1 MTSISGRLTPSTTT
15 VNTTATI
22 IPSTAA
28 SGRRSIEVYNNGSNT
43 VFLGNSSVTTS
54 TGMPLVAGGNKAYD
68 LDDSVVLYGITASGS
83 SDVRSLEGS

>member
-1 MTSISGRLTPSTTT
+1 
-15 VNTTATI
+15 
-22 IPSTAA
+22 
-28 SGRRSIEVYNNGSNT
+28 
-43 VFLGNSSVTTS
+43 FLGNSSVTTS